1 MGSEGILVQDGE
13 ATTSFVGSRPL
24 GVPGS
29 EGGYRSE
36 DRGLVGSAMSFTQSK
51 DLIEN
56 IK

>member
-29 EGGYRSE
+29 EAGNRWE

-51 DLIEN
+51 DLMEN
-56 IK
+56 IN

>member
-29 EGGYRSE
+29 EAGYRWE
-36 DRGLVGSAMSFTQSK
+36 DRWLVGLAMSFTQSK
-51 DLIEN
+51 DLMEN
-56 IK
+56 IN